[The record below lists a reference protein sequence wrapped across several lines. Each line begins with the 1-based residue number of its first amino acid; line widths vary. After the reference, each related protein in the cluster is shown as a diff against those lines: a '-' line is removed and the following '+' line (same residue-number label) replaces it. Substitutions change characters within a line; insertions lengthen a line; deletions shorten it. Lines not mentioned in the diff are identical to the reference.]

1 MHKLHRFSG
10 AAALFAVASLFA
22 GAAQA
27 QSVRTFQMPF
37 PCGQVWAGQT
47 RTNHNPQN
55 SVDFNRANDEGDIVV
70 AAAAGTVS
78 VVRNLGDTS
87 YGKYVVID
95 HGGGWTTLYAHLNSY
110 SVSVGQS
117 VAMGRSI
124 GTVGNTGGSSG
135 AHLHFEERLNGSAQ
149 RIKFNGSTIHYFDG
163 SGNSTNYTSRNSCGS
178 SGGASGTVNTN
189 GTPLNV
195 RSGPGT
201 THSIVGS
208 LNDGA
213 AVSIQCQTT
222 GTSVTG
228 TYGTSNIW
236 NRIGSGRFIPD
247 AYTYTGS
254 DGRVAPNC

>member
-1 MHKLHRFSG
+1 MEPGNRFRNRS
-10 AAALFAVASLFA
+10 ALALLAFASLF
-22 GAAQA
+22 GTAAQA
-27 QSVRTFQMPF
+27 APTFQMPF
-37 PCGQVWAGQT
+37 PCGQVWEGQT

-55 SVDFNRANDEGDIVV
+55 SVDFNRANDEGDTVV

-95 HGGGWTTLYAHLNSY
+95 HGGGWSTLYAHLNSY

-117 VAMGRSI
+117 VAIGKSI
-124 GTVGNTGGSSG
+124 GTVGSTGGSTG
-135 AHLHFEERLNGSAQ
+135 PHLHFEERLNGAAQ
-149 RIKFNGSTIHYFDG
+149 KIKFNGAQITYWG
-163 SGNSTNYTSRNSCGS
+163 SASYTSRNSCGGG
-178 SGGASGTVNTN
+178 GGASGTVGTN

-201 THSIVGS
+201 SYSIVDS
-208 LNDGA
+208 LANGTK
-213 AVSIQCQTT
+213 VTIQCQTT

-254 DGRVAPNC
+254 DGRVAPDC